1 VVGVMSGNLYIYE
14 TEMLLLPCEY
24 IFLLIKYT
32 VHSLEYFLSYQL
44 HTVLTQGKTIIFKDQ
59 LQLFVFPECAGRNY
73 FKTVPSLKVQMI
85 EGATWF
91 DLM

>member
-1 VVGVMSGNLYIYE
+1 MN
-14 TEMLLLPCEY
+14 
-24 IFLLIKYT
+24 YT
-32 VHSLEYFLSYQL
+32 VNSLESFPSYQL
-44 HTVLTQGKTIIFKDQ
+44 HTVLIQGRTMIFKDQ

-73 FKTVPSLKVQMI
+73 FNTVPSLKVQMI